1 MTSRPAGDGFGTFE
15 LDQPD
20 ALGDG
25 PNQPHDESANWRRR
39 LGWSSTAAPI
49 AMLLAAGLG
58 VGPAGINLLTP
69 ATLALLDPAVPIAL
83 AALGVLV
90 GLGVGDG
97 RAHNW
102 RLVVAACSDSAITL
116 LVVALGIAAIATK
129 ITPGL
134 DSTVWMLVSA
144 SGICAATSLTLPTA
158 DPLEPR
164 APSIRVVE
172 LGVLLPIVIGGVFLS
187 YVRTDRSIVA
197 GVVLLAQSGAVILAV
212 AVAGW
217 LLLTRASSETEERVI
232 VVSALL
238 LGGGAAAA
246 LGQSTLLAGLAS
258 GLLWRFAGRRPRET
272 IGRDV
277 SFVQHPLLVLVLLVA
292 GARVELSS
300 LSIGLGIGF
309 VLLRTTGKLL
319 GGAIAERVVASR
331 VREDFGRHLLR
342 PGVFG
347 VAFALNAANVAG
359 ADAGPLLGTVILGTI
374 GSEFVALVLRPRRT
388 RT

>member
-1 MTSRPAGDGFGTFE
+1 MTSRPAGGGFGTFD
-15 LDQPD
+15 LNQPD

-134 DSTVWMLVSA
+134 DSAVWMLVSA

-197 GVVLLAQSGAVILAV
+197 GLVLLAQSGAVILAV

-272 IGRDV
+272 ISRDV
-277 SFVQHPLLVLVLLVA
+277 SFVQHPLLVLGLLVA
-292 GARVELSS
+292 GAAWSS
-300 LSIGLGIGF
+300 RRCRSAWALDSFCCAPPASCSEAPSRSVWSRRGCVRISDGTSCAL
-309 VLLRTTGKLL
+309 VSL
-319 GGAIAERVVASR
+319 ASR
-331 VREDFGRHLLR
+331 SRSTQPTWPVSTPVRCSGR
-342 PGVFG
+342 
-347 VAFALNAANVAG
+347 
-359 ADAGPLLGTVILGTI
+359 
-374 GSEFVALVLRPRRT
+374 
-388 RT
+388 